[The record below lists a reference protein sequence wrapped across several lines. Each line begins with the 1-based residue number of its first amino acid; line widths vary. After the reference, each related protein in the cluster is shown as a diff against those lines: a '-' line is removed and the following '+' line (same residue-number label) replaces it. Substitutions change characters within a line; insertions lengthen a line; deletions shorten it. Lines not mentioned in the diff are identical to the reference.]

1 MSLSSLCFFH
11 FLDGVF
17 CIDTVNF
24 NIVKF
29 ISLCFMPFLISFF
42 FNIFFKKSFPTLK
55 HFFTIIYSQKGSV
68 STCFKKA

>member
-1 MSLSSLCFFH
+1 MALSSLCFFH

-17 CIDTVNF
+17 YIDTVNF

-29 ISLCFMPFLISFF
+29 ISLFYAF

-55 HFFTIIYSQKGSV
+55 HFFTIICSQKGSV